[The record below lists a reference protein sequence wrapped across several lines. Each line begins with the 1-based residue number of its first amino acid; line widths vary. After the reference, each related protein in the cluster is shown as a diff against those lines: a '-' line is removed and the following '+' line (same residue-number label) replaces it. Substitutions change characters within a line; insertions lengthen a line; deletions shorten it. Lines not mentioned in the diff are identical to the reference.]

1 MPFGIPPQIIP
12 LLKPLQ
18 GNEEG
23 GGGDGGQGW
32 GGREDGSLILS
43 WMSMNFTGLA
53 SSPGL
58 VLCTPGSAFA
68 PPRDNPLPHTFL
80 SHSSFFPLLI

>member
-18 GNEEG
+18 GNEAG

-32 GGREDGSLILS
+32 GEREDGSLILKMDVYEFY
-43 WMSMNFTGLA
+43 WT
-53 SSPGL
+53 
-58 VLCTPGSAFA
+58 CI
-68 PPRDNPLPHTFL
+68 LPWTF
-80 SHSSFFPLLI
+80 FF